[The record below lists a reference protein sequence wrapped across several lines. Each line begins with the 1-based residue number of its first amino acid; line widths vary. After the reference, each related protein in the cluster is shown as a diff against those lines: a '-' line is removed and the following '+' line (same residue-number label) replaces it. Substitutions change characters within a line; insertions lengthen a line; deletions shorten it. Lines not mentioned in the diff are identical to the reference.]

1 MTTDRIWSYAPTSG
15 YAEGLLLT
23 GFTVAAADGTIGHVD
38 RQVDESGMRHL
49 IVDTGVWVF
58 GRSVLIPVGLVS
70 SVDAE
75 AQEITVACTEEE
87 IKAAPRFK
95 TDRETLDP
103 EYLAG
108 VGHYYRSL
116 PPRQTTAT

>member
-49 IVDTGVWVF
+49 IVDTGGWVF

-87 IKAAPRFK
+87 VKAAPRFT

>member
-1 MTTDRIWSYAPTSG
+1 MTTDRIWSYASASG
-15 YAEGLLLT
+15 YAEGLLLA

-58 GRSVLIPVGLVS
+58 GRSVLIPVGV
-70 SVDAE
+70 VTAIDPE
-75 AQEITVACTEEE
+75 AQEIKVACTEDE
-87 IKAAPRFK
+87 IKAAPRFR

-103 EYLAG
+103 DFLAG
-108 VGHYYRSL
+108 VGHYYRGL
-116 PPRQTTAT
+116 PPRPATAS

>member
-116 PPRQTTAT
+116 PPRQTTAP